1 MVVKWTKSPSN
12 IPTPFIARPSKKL
25 SKLGFGLK
33 ICHLATLESTS
44 LARDQVA
51 RWYIYLHC
59 KNPSLVDF
67 GRP

>member
-1 MVVKWTKSPSN
+1 
-12 IPTPFIARPSKKL
+12 
-25 SKLGFGLK
+25 LGFGLK